1 MTKKTTHIDR
11 LGIERKNP
19 VIDRVA
25 QKQFRDLI
33 KRYAAGLAKA
43 DFEAFKTWSRDEWPL
58 LRKWSGSATGIEVGT
73 TLMRRKIEELAM
85 SQMRCG

>member
-19 VIDRVA
+19 VINRVA
-25 QKQFRDLI
+25 QKQFRALI

-58 LRKWSGSATGIEVGT
+58 LRKWSGSNTGIEVGT
-73 TLMRRKIEELAM
+73 TLMLKRIEALALAD
-85 SQMRCG
+85 MRCG